1 MAEKR
6 GEEEKMLQNRNKKI
20 FSWILILSM
29 VISVITPGSALA
41 VNAEEVYEGYVY
53 VTVERFTLGQGL
65 AAEPKKIGYKSGESM
80 ADILKRGYG
89 DDAIVT
95 STSAWGESFDG
106 FVDGGEP
113 EGWTP
118 EQIPQKIVDALGVAG
133 EYTTA
138 VTIDDI
144 KASGRVKADTLSNYD
159 YTGQSYLMTCIDN
172 KSAQYGIS
180 GLKAGE
186 TDDGTSFHDGSVFRV
201 EFGIYNY
208 GGDLNIAYG
217 STLIDFP
224 DKDELIR
231 EIVDYTGDKTLSVYT
246 DAVAVLEDW
255 DATEEEVEEAEG
267 KLESYK
273 KYAKVHKD
281 AVEKV
286 KENLSAP
293 SYKDEWAVLSVAR
306 NGLSDDQWNY
316 SYIENVADS
325 VKEKGTNVLDATGYS
340 YATENARV
348 IIGLNAAG
356 GDPRDVAGYNLLE
369 PLADYTKVSGQ
380 GVNGIIFAL
389 LAFDSKNYEIPELTD
404 SEGEQATK
412 EKLVNGIINSQI
424 TGGGW
429 DWMPDA
435 TTPDPDLTGMAL
447 QALAPYYDT
456 FDYVKETVD
465 KAVERLSEKQ
475 DADGGYSSWGSA
487 NSCSCAQV
495 ICGLSA
501 LGIDSDTDSRFIKN
515 GKSLLDATLAYYNA
529 DDKMFKN
536 KLSDTEGAAYANVQV
551 LYALTAY
558 DMMCNQKGRLYDMTG
573 VQSYVYR
580 IENAKEAT
588 CSEEGY
594 TGDVISED
602 GIILKKGSTI
612 TKTSHTPVEIP
623 AVAATESTA
632 GKTAGKKCSVCGEIL
647 EAQEDVPAT
656 GKSAGTATKTDTPKS
671 ETPSTAT
678 QKTDNTKTEEKVTL
692 PQAYNTTGTEA
703 SNPTVEYTGAD
714 AAGKTNVTIQN
725 TAKASNGAEYKITK
739 VADNA
744 FAGNTT
750 ISDVTLGANVTE
762 IGAGAFKNCTKLSN
776 VVIQDGSVTA
786 IDKEAFAGD
795 KALTNVDFS
804 ECKLQTIG
812 TNAFS
817 GCKKL
822 SVIRINGNKL
832 TKVGKNAFK
841 NIKKNAKIIIYAKNK
856 KTYNKAVKL
865 IKKSGVKKVKY
876 SFKKKK

>member
-1 MAEKR
+1 
-6 GEEEKMLQNRNKKI
+6 MLQNRNKKI

-29 VISVITPGSALA
+29 AISVITPGSVFA
-41 VNAEEVYEGYVY
+41 VNAEEVYDGYVY

-89 DDAIVT
+89 DGAIVT
-95 STSAWGESFDG
+95 SNTEWGESFDG

-118 EQIPQKIVDALGVAG
+118 EQIPQKIIDAL
-133 EYTTA
+133 A
-138 VTIDDI
+138 VTVNDI
-144 KASGRVKADTLSNYD
+144 KTKGRAKADTLSNYD
-159 YTGQSYLMTCIDN
+159 YTVQSYLMTCIDN

-180 GLKAGE
+180 GLKAGD
-186 TDDGTSFHDGSVFRV
+186 TTDGTSFHDGSVFRV

-208 GGDLNIAYG
+208 GVDLNVAYG
-217 STLIDFP
+217 KPLIDFP
-224 DKDELIR
+224 DKDDLIR
-231 EIVDYTGDKTLSVYT
+231 DIVDYAGDKTDKVYT
-246 DAVAVLEDW
+246 DAVETLEDW
-255 DATEEEVEEAEG
+255 DATEEEVDAAEASL
-267 KLESYK
+267 KT
-273 KYAKVHKD
+273 
-281 AVEKV
+281 VEKYNAIYNEALTNL
-286 KENLSAP
+286 KNKLSAP
-293 SYKDEWAVLSVAR
+293 SYKDEWAVLSIAR
-306 NGLSDDQWNY
+306 NGLSDEQWNY
-316 SYIENVADS
+316 SYIENVANS
-325 VKEKGTNVLDATGYS
+325 VKEKGSNVLDTSGYS

-348 IIGLNAAG
+348 VIGLNAAG
-356 GDPRDVAGYNLLE
+356 GEASDVGGYNLLE
-369 PLADYTKVSGQ
+369 PLANYTRVSNQ
-380 GVNGIIFAL
+380 GVNGLIFAL
-389 LAFDSKNYEIPELTD
+389 LAFDSKNYEIPDLADTD
-404 SEGEQATK
+404 GEQTTR
-412 EKLVNGIINSQI
+412 EKLINGIVNSQI

-435 TTPDPDLTGMAL
+435 TAPDPDLTGMAL

-456 FDYVKETVD
+456 YDYVKEAVD
-465 KAVERLSEKQ
+465 KAVALLSEKQ
-475 DADGGYSSWGSA
+475 DADGGYSSWGSS

-495 ICGLSA
+495 MCGLSA
-501 LGIDSDTDSRFIKN
+501 LGINCDTDGRFIKN

-529 DDKMFKN
+529 KDGMFKN
-536 KLSDTEGAAYANVQV
+536 YLSDTEGVAYANLQV

-558 DMMCNQKGRLYDMTG
+558 DMMLGQKGRLYDMTG
-573 VQSYVYR
+573 VKSYIYY
-580 IENAKEAT
+580 IYNAKEAT

-612 TKTSHTPVEIP
+612 KKKPHTPEEIP
-623 AVAATESTA
+623 AVAATETTP

-692 PQAYNTTGTEA
+692 PQAYNTTGTDA

-795 KALTNVDFS
+795 KAITNVDFS

-822 SVIRINGNKL
+822 SVIRVNGNKL